1 MAPGATYAPSSFI
14 RGVELGHAVAGEES
28 AFELCSRDARG
39 NAQLFGGEPWHA
51 VIQGPWPQAAL
62 AGVRQAAHLCSR
74 QTPALHAMVHL
85 TLARCPPASGARAG
99 MGQCARI
106 VVARAVVA
114 LGRAFMQLSGRS
126 GRPVGHRS
134 AGRGRS
140 TSKDEEAIDSP
151 LAPGPKTLY
160 EGLVSF
166 QAYLVCY
173 ALGARNLTRITSPT
187 LPASVRASCI

>member
-1 MAPGATYAPSSFI
+1 MKRRLKVETAKQVKVGSGADGLMPPISPPVLPSTGAHRATSSTSCPARCTGGDGSSAIMQSTRPGPGASAPCQSAVRAPGNPTLQ
-14 RGVELGHAVAGEES
+14 R
-28 AFELCSRDARG
+28 
-39 NAQLFGGEPWHA
+39 
-51 VIQGPWPQAAL
+51 PWPQAAL

-126 GRPVGHRS
+126 ERPVGHRL
-134 AGRGRS
+134 AARGRS
-140 TSKDEEAIDSP
+140 TSKSEEAI
-151 LAPGPKTLY
+151 
-160 EGLVSF
+160 
-166 QAYLVCY
+166 
-173 ALGARNLTRITSPT
+173 NRIGS
-187 LPASVRASCI
+187 